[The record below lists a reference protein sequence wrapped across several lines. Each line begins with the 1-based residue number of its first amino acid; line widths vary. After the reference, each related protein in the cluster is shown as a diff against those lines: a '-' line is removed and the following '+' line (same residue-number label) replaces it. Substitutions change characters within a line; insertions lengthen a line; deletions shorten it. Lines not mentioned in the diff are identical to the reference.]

1 MPYFSYKAINNYGEV
16 VQGLVED
23 SDVDV
28 AYENVSSSGLHIL
41 KIRQSDRFTDFYLK
55 KLRKRSIK
63 TTEIIEFAKSLSVM
77 QRSGLPLLTSIFD
90 IAESMEN
97 KHFTERL
104 RDIRRNV
111 ELGLSLSEALK
122 RHEDVFP
129 EIFISLIAVG
139 EETGRMSESLSEIAV
154 HLQRMEDLKNAIIRA
169 LMYPAFAFI
178 GTMGA
183 LLFWLIYVLPQ
194 MSELFVAMDVK
205 LPVITQLLIVASGFS
220 RSYWY
225 LFFLVPLVVYIVLKL
240 LSKREV
246 TKYYLDAA
254 KLKIP
259 VMKLVLYNKLL
270 ALFSEQLRILTA
282 AGVTI
287 DRSLDIM
294 IQVVNNSVYSNALK
308 QVKEDILLGGR
319 ISEAIRKHTDLF
331 PSLVVRMISIGESTG
346 NLSEQLNYL
355 SEYFLAKLDD
365 ISQKMGKMIEPI
377 IIVVIGGMFVVII
390 LGLLSPIYD
399 LVANVGK

>member
-63 TTEIIEFAKSLSVM
+63 TSEIIEFAKSLSVM
-77 QRSGLPLLTSIFD
+77 QRSGLPLLTSISD
-90 IAESMEN
+90 ITESMEN

-139 EETGRMSESLSEIAV
+139 EETGRMSESLYEIAV

-308 QVKEDILLGGR
+308 QIKEDILLGGR